1 MTVEQREQMM
11 AQLPEPQRRQLQA
24 AQMAM
29 ADITYLSEQIKPSKE
44 APDAPISTFTLIK
57 AIATC
62 PSMKQIDEVTPGD
75 KKVFVETVDKME
87 AALREAGAFDA
98 EAVAACQE
106 LTRPQ
111 RRNVNCLYW
120 AMYQVKL
127 EKLVE
132 LDDITGR
139 QQQICTQIGT
149 GILVKAQMLIVQ
161 NRWVQA
167 VLAIARVSALI
178 SCRLWSHT
186 DAEALEKMAEILKS
200 DECAS
205 EQRAAT
211 HA

>member
-11 AQLPEPQRRQLQA
+11 AQLPEPQRRQMQA

-29 ADITYLSEQIKPSKE
+29 ADMTHLSEQIKPSKE
-44 APDAPISTFTLIK
+44 APDTPISTFAVIK

-62 PSMKQIDEVTPGD
+62 PSMKQIDEITPGD
-75 KKVFVETVDKME
+75 KKVIVETVDKIE
-87 AALREAGAFDA
+87 AALSEEGAINA
-98 EAVAACQE
+98 EALAACQE

-127 EKLVE
+127 EKAVE
-132 LDDITGR
+132 LDEITGR

-167 VLAIARVSALI
+167 VLAIGRVSALI
-178 SCRLWSHT
+178 SCRLWSHS
-186 DAEALEKMAEILKS
+186 DKEAIEKMKEILQS
-200 DECAS
+200 DE
-205 EQRAAT
+205 
-211 HA
+211 